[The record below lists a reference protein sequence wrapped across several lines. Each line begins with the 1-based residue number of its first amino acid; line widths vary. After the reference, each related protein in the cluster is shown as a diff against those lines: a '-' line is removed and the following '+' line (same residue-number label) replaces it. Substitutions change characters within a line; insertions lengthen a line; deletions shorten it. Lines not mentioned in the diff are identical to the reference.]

1 MVIRRLAALFVG
13 VSIFWGC
20 GEEASTEVKAEAAE
34 ETVEMIEHS
43 AVSPSSDDADFVLR
57 IATNGPEILS
67 TEVIQWEQE
76 VGMSYI
82 FENIVEARSGGR
94 IAVEVYTGGQLG
106 DHLAASEMVQSGSLE
121 AVVGTGVMANFFPE
135 FEVLYI
141 PYLFKSEEIAWEFL
155 DNSEYWADFKRRFRE
170 DTGMLILA
178 MGQNGTRHFTH
189 IAKNLTSP
197 EDLAGER
204 IRVMTSPIFVE
215 MMQAFDADP
224 VPIAWSELY
233 TSLQTGV
240 VSGQENP
247 ISVIATNSL
256 YEVQDYITLDGHL
269 WSEDYFILNE
279 AFYTSLPTD
288 LRQIVLA
295 AARQAEVVGRGIE
308 TIHSQGP
315 GLHRLREVGMNIY
328 VPTTAEKQAFADV
341 AQPPVIDYLRERVGS
356 ETLERLLADVALA
369 EGRMGYR

>member
-1 MVIRRLAALFVG
+1 MFIYRLAALWLAAL
-13 VSIFWGC
+13 ILLGC
-20 GEEASTEVKAEAAE
+20 GAKSPVQNKASAEVAEEPEPTLEAAP
-34 ETVEMIEHS
+34 
-43 AVSPSSDDADFVLR
+43 AADADFVLR
-57 IATNGPEILS
+57 IATNGPAILS
-67 TEVIQWEQE
+67 TEILQWEPE
-76 VGMSYI
+76 NGLSFI

-94 IAVEVYTGGQLG
+94 IAVEVYPGGQLG

-121 AVVGTGVMANFFPE
+121 AVVGTGVMANFFAE

-155 DNSEYWADFKRRFRE
+155 DNSEYWADFKRRFRK
-170 DTGMLILA
+170 DTGMMILA

-189 IAKNLTSP
+189 AEKIFTSP
-197 EDLAGER
+197 KDLAGER

-215 MMQAFDADP
+215 MMQAFGADP
-224 VPIAWSELY
+224 VPIPWGELY

-256 YEVQDYITLDGHL
+256 YEVQGYITLDGHL

-279 AFYTSLPTD
+279 AFYNSLPPD

-295 AARQAEVVGRGIE
+295 AARQAEVVSRGIE

-315 GLHRLREVGMNIY
+315 GLRRLQEVGMKIY
-328 VPTTAEKQAFADV
+328 VPTTQEKQAFADI
-341 AQPPVIDYLRERVGS
+341 AQPPVLEYLRERVGS
-356 ETLERLLADVALA
+356 ETLERLLSDVALA
-369 EGRMGYR
+369 EERMGYR

>member
-1 MVIRRLAALFVG
+1 MLIRRLAALSA
-13 VSIFWGC
+13 VSLILFGC
-20 GEEASTEVKAEAAE
+20 GRKTETAEEAEEKV
-34 ETVEMIEHS
+34 ETVKQS
-43 AVSPSSDDADFVLR
+43 AVSPSSEDADFVIR
-57 IATNGPEILS
+57 IATNAPELLN
-67 TEVIQWEQE
+67 TDVIQWEQE
-76 VGMSYI
+76 AGMSFI

-121 AVVGTGVMANFFPE
+121 AVIGTGVMANFFPE

-141 PYLFKSEEIAWEFL
+141 PYLFKSEEIAWDFL

-170 DTGMLILA
+170 DTGMILLA

-189 IAKNLTSP
+189 AGKNLTSP
-197 EDLAGER
+197 EDLKGER

-224 VPIAWSELY
+224 VPIPWAELY

-279 AFYTSLPTD
+279 LFYDSLPAD
-288 LRQIVLA
+288 LQQIVRA
-295 AARQAEVVGRGIE
+295 AARQAEVVSRGIE

-315 GLHRLREVGMNIY
+315 GLRRLQEVGMNIY
-328 VPTTAEKQAFADV
+328 VPTTAEKQAFADI
-341 AQPPVIDYLRERVGS
+341 AQPPVIEYLRERVGA
-356 ETLERLLADVALA
+356 ETIDRLLTDAAIA
-369 EGRMGYR
+369 EERMGYR

>member
-1 MVIRRLAALFVG
+1 MLIRRLAALSA
-13 VSIFWGC
+13 VSLILFGC
-20 GEEASTEVKAEAAE
+20 GGKTETAEEAEEKV
-34 ETVEMIEHS
+34 ETVKQS
-43 AVSPSSDDADFVLR
+43 AVSPSSEDADFVIR
-57 IATNGPEILS
+57 IATNAPELLS
-67 TEVIQWEQE
+67 TDVIQWEQE
-76 VGMSYI
+76 AGMSFI

-121 AVVGTGVMANFFPE
+121 AVIGTGVMANFFPE

-141 PYLFKSEEIAWEFL
+141 PYLFKSEEIAWDFL

-170 DTGMLILA
+170 DTGMILLA

-189 IAKNLTSP
+189 TGKNLTSP
-197 EDLAGER
+197 EDLKGER

-224 VPIAWSELY
+224 VPIPWAELY

-279 AFYTSLPTD
+279 LFYDSLPAD
-288 LRQIVLA
+288 LQQIVRA
-295 AARQAEVVGRGIE
+295 AARQAEVVSRGIE

-315 GLHRLREVGMNIY
+315 GLRRLQEVGMNIY
-328 VPTTAEKQAFADV
+328 VPTTAEKQAFADI
-341 AQPPVIDYLRERVGS
+341 AQPPVIEYLRERVGA
-356 ETLERLLADVALA
+356 ETIDRLLTDAAIA
-369 EGRMGYR
+369 EERMGYR

>member
-1 MVIRRLAALFVG
+1 MVIRCLTAVLVTASILF
-13 VSIFWGC
+13 GC
-20 GEEASTEVKAEAAE
+20 GGARSTEVRTEAAAEPAEA
-34 ETVEMIEHS
+34 VERS
-43 AVSPSSDDADFVLR
+43 VSPPPSEDADFVIR

-170 DTGMLILA
+170 DTGMIILA

-189 IAKNLTSP
+189 TAKNFTSP

-215 MMQAFDADP
+215 MMQAFAADP
-224 VPIAWSELY
+224 VPIPWGELY

-279 AFYTSLPTD
+279 AFYTSLPAD

-295 AARQAEVVGRGIE
+295 AARQAEVVSRGIE

-315 GLHRLREVGMNIY
+315 GLQRLREVGMNIY

-341 AQPPVIDYLRERVGS
+341 AQPPVLDYLRERVGS
-356 ETLERLLADVALA
+356 ETLDRLLADVARA
-369 EGRMGYR
+369 EERMGYR

>member
-1 MVIRRLAALFVG
+1 MFMYRLAAPWLAAL
-13 VSIFWGC
+13 ILLGC
-20 GEEASTEVKAEAAE
+20 GAKSPAQTEVAAEVSEELEAAP
-34 ETVEMIEHS
+34 
-43 AVSPSSDDADFVLR
+43 AADADFVLR
-57 IATNGPEILS
+57 IATNGPAILS
-67 TEVIQWEQE
+67 TEILQWEPE
-76 VGMSYI
+76 NGLSFI

-94 IAVEVYTGGQLG
+94 I
-106 DHLAASEMVQSGSLE
+106 AASEMVQSGSLE
-121 AVVGTGVMANFFPE
+121 AVVGTGVMANFFAE

-155 DNSEYWADFKRRFRE
+155 DNSEYWADFKRRFRK
-170 DTGMLILA
+170 DTGMMILA

-189 IAKNLTSP
+189 AEKIFTSP
-197 EDLAGER
+197 KDLAGER

-215 MMQAFDADP
+215 MMQAFGADP
-224 VPIAWSELY
+224 VPIPWGELY

-256 YEVQDYITLDGHL
+256 YEVQGYITLDGHL

-279 AFYTSLPTD
+279 AFFNSLPPD

-295 AARQAEVVGRGIE
+295 AARQAEVVSRGIE

-315 GLHRLREVGMNIY
+315 GLRRLQEAGMKIY
-328 VPTTAEKQAFADV
+328 VPTTQEKQAFADI
-341 AQPPVIDYLRERVGS
+341 AQPPVLEYLRERVGS
-356 ETLERLLADVALA
+356 ETLERLLFDVALA
-369 EGRMGYR
+369 EERMGYR